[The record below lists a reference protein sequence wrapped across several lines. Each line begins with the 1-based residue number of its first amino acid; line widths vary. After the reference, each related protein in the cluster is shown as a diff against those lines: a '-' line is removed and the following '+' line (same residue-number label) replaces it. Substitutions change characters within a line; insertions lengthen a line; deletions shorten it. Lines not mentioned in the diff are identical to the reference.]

1 MISDVVRRRALPAAG
16 LLIAVAA
23 VLVILVVMRSPSL
36 DRVWD
41 EDVRVLSGV
50 AISESGKVTFSH
62 IRNWTYTLDTVE
74 SKNYFEKQYDPRD
87 IRDLW
92 MYEQQL
98 DSRGLIAHTFLVF
111 EFDESYGEG
120 QYLGLSIET
129 RRELGEEYSVVGGA
143 LRSFEITH
151 IWATENDLVTR
162 RVQFLDYPLTRYRL
176 AIPQEYLARIFAK
189 FARETAELAHTP
201 EWYNTLTN
209 NCTSSLIKYVNQEEP
224 GAIPRHYSY
233 VFTGRADDY
242 LAELSF
248 LDATSELYLDRAYL
262 SSQLLR

>member
-1 MISDVVRRRALPAAG
+1 MHAAG
-16 LLIAVAA
+16 VLAA
-23 VLVILVVMRSPSL
+23 VVTVLVLVVLMRSPSL
-36 DRVWD
+36 DREWD

-50 AISESGKVTFSH
+50 TISESGEVTFSH

-74 SKNYFEKQYDPRD
+74 SKNYFSKQYDPAD
-87 IRDLW
+87 IKDLW
-92 MYEQQL
+92 MYEQEL

-111 EFDESYGEG
+111 EFDEGYGDG
-120 QYLGLSIET
+120 RYLGLSIET

-151 IWATENDLVTR
+151 IWATENDLITR
-162 RVQFLDYPLTRYRL
+162 RVRFLDYPLTRYRL
-176 AIPQEYLARIFAK
+176 DIPDEYLARIFTK
-189 FARETAELAHTP
+189 FARETTELARTP

-248 LDATSELYLDRAYL
+248 LDATSELTIDRAYL
-262 SSQLLR
+262 SSQPLR